1 MNRFPVTTS
10 STSVCKISL
19 ITNASYKVPYTV
31 QSGQF
36 LSTQAIS
43 DFARQFDHL
52 AVHFNIDVFNRQNFH
67 STYFANPN
75 LTGDGSWG
83 GSMTMDQLQTIL
95 TAIDSAGSIDGL
107 TIAEYLPFDEERLLT
122 TLQSLSIFQ

>member
-1 MNRFPVTTS
+1 MLP
-10 STSVCKISL
+10 
-19 ITNASYKVPYTV
+19 
-31 QSGQF
+31 
-36 LSTQAIS
+36 TQTIS

-52 AVHFNIDVFNRQNFH
+52 AVHFNINVPNPQNFH

-122 TLQSLSIFQ
+122 TLHSLSIFQ

>member
-52 AVHFNIDVFNRQNFH
+52 AVHFNIDVLNPQNFH

-83 GSMTMDQLQTIL
+83 GSMTMNQLQTIL
-95 TAIDSAGSIDGL
+95 TAIDSAG
-107 TIAEYLPFDEERLLT
+107 
-122 TLQSLSIFQ
+122 